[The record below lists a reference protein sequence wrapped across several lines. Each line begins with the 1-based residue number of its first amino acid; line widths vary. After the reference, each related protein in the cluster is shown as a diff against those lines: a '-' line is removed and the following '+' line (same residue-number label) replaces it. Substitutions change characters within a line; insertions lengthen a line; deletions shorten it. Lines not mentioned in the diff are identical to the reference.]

1 MSGSVDK
8 GSDECFSDSYHL
20 LFATSPP
27 PLRRRQL
34 DKAFHKKADK
44 KAKRTSRPAS
54 VHEAPEDTPDQ
65 PAAATLDTLCDEE
78 VNEEFEKMLVS
89 DRLLVFE
96 ELAGWLDELTFI

>member
-8 GSDECFSDSYHL
+8 GSDECFPDSYHL

-65 PAAATLDTLCDEE
+65 PAAATPDTLCDEE

-89 DRLLVFE
+89 DMTTRFQRISW
-96 ELAGWLDELTFI
+96 LAG